1 MEGELERPDGGRI
14 AYEVRGEGRALVLIH
29 GGFVSRRS
37 WSRELEVF
45 SGSYRVVA
53 VDLRGHGGSSRAP
66 RYSVEQMAGDV
77 EALMD
82 ELGLER
88 ASVCGH
94 SLGGMVAMQLAR
106 RSARVEALIL
116 MDTSYSTS
124 ATRWEAVQTWAAR
137 ATFSL
142 FSVSQVARWT
152 ESQTGAQR
160 ADAGAYVRE
169 EMMTHA
175 DDRRHYLAMWDAVFA
190 FDARGWLEQVRAD
203 RVLVVIA
210 GLNEATH
217 EQGRVMGRR
226 IPGARVVEV
235 AGAGHM
241 VNWDRPEESERL
253 VRAELEALG

>member
-1 MEGELERPDGGRI
+1 M
-14 AYEVRGEGRALVLIH
+14 RGEGRALVLIH

-37 WSRELEVF
+37 WEREIEAF
-45 SGSYRVVA
+45 SMGYRVIA
-53 VDLRGHGGSSRAP
+53 VDLRGHGASTRAM
-66 RYSVEQMAGDV
+66 RYSVEQMAEDV

-82 ELGLER
+82 ELGVER
-88 ASVCGH
+88 ASVWGH

-106 RSARVEALIL
+106 GSDRIEALVL

-124 ATRWEAVQTWAAR
+124 STAWETVQTWAAR

-152 ESQTGAQR
+152 ESQTGR
-160 ADAGAYVRE
+160 RRPDAGAYVRR

-175 DDRRHYLAMWDAVFA
+175 DDRGHYKAMWDAVFA
-190 FDARGWLEQVRAD
+190 FDASGWLEEVRAD
-203 RVLVVIA
+203 RVLVMVA

-217 EQGRVMGRR
+217 KQGRIMGRR
-226 IPGARVVEV
+226 IGGARTVEV

-241 VNWDRPEESERL
+241 LNWDRPEESERL
-253 VRAELEALG
+253 VREELEALG